1 MVEEIKK
8 LAETNVFIKDS
19 EKIQDICRISGEGI
33 EKSADKYIRNQ
44 HLHRTAELMS
54 QLREFLHKCNDIGLD
69 AIVRCING

>member
-19 EKIQDICRISGEGI
+19 ERIQDICRISGNDV
-33 EKSADKYIRNQ
+33 EKSANKYILNQ

-54 QLREFLHKCNDIGLD
+54 QLREFLHKCNEVGLD
-69 AIVRCING
+69 MIVRCVNG

>member
-19 EKIQDICRISGEGI
+19 ERIQDICRISGEGI

-54 QLREFLHKCNDIGLD
+54 QLREFLHRCNDIGLD

>member
-19 EKIQDICRISGEGI
+19 ERIQDICRISGNDV
-33 EKSADKYIRNQ
+33 EKSANKYILNQ

-54 QLREFLHKCNDIGLD
+54 QLREFLRKCNDIGLD

>member
-19 EKIQDICRISGEGI
+19 ERIQDICRISGEDI
-33 EKSADKYIRNQ
+33 ENSADKYIRNQ

-54 QLREFLHKCNDIGLD
+54 QLREFLHRCNEVGLD
-69 AIVRCING
+69 MIVRCING